1 MTARLI
7 EEATMAENISNRPC
21 LLDLVCE
28 VYAQCH
34 ERGQSDEKAWG
45 EEEKAWG
52 EEENDV

>member
-45 EEEKAWG
+45 EEE
-52 EEENDV
+52 NDV